1 MFTMFW
7 DFSKANLRWWYRPK
21 ITPQQHAQWG
31 WLDQHHLYRHIGVSK
46 TPQRQETQQRKIILL
61 EKCTEVIPLWVTT
74 HGLSLQSQPITIL
87 LWFPQR
93 PAGGAL
99 LNTSHSP
106 PRIPLRDCWRKS
118 LDLRIT
124 YRWAQGWALH
134 SRGPGSVAEL
144 VSS

>member
-1 MFTMFW
+1 MLNGG
-7 DFSKANLRWWYRPK
+7 DLIS
-21 ITPQQHAQWG
+21 ITCT
-31 WLDQHHLYRHIGVSK
+31 DIGVSK

-106 PRIPLRDCWRKS
+106 PGSLWETAGERAWIRESLTDGLRGGLCTAGALVLWQTS
-118 LDLRIT
+118 LKLVIT
-124 YRWAQGWALH
+124 RLAHYASIYSCFFTSIRSSALW
-134 SRGPGSVAEL
+134 
-144 VSS
+144 